1 MLINCT
7 GCYISVLLGWNGI
20 AVPTSYW
27 ALGVERKGFFW
38 DWKIFLSCWRIA
50 ELELNPEVIDLG
62 SRVSFYNVLLC
73 YYAYFPM
80 PVCIQQA

>member
-27 ALGVERKGFFW
+27 ALGVERKGFF
-38 DWKIFLSCWRIA
+38 
-50 ELELNPEVIDLG
+50 
-62 SRVSFYNVLLC
+62 
-73 YYAYFPM
+73 
-80 PVCIQQA
+80 